1 MSSGEMSNEIP
12 LDELM
17 RTTNAGRP
25 YGITDAG
32 FVPKPVSRLL
42 EEKLAAARLLFG
54 DDIDLTSGSVTR
66 KFCEMTA
73 LEEARM
79 WEHLGVTYA
88 DSFVSTATGQ
98 ALSQLGAE
106 LGITRPHDHAHGT
119 VTLVVAADIPPT
131 RTFVPLE
138 RGTRILTPG
147 GHDYYLDANV
157 TLSNE
162 QKRVDVPVVAFAPGP
177 EMNLDA
183 STPSQILTSFNEFD
197 DRASVVRALA
207 SEVGEDVI
215 TIEHALPTVGGETFW
230 DDESYRDLLLA
241 YPRNLWT
248 PDAIRVA
255 VSLVPG
261 VRQVLVKDLYGG
273 LDINQSIFGNFSF
286 VERLFSEERSLGDPY
301 YFTVLVAPGDGAI
314 WDGPGQLRERV
325 REAIDKVRP
334 IGILPKIE
342 PAQLI
347 GVGFQCNISVEGLPI
362 PGGTPTAINTS
373 PEAAA
378 LKGRIFDRVRRYTS
392 ALHIGE
398 PVRFSEVLWAI
409 MEEPGVVDAK
419 QLRLRRYP
427 PLLQSLNFRVAGPVH
442 IGPQVFGAEE
452 DVIVT
457 PTEIANFVDDPNGVV
472 IQ

>member
-1 MSSGEMSNEIP
+1 MSTDIP

-25 YGITDAG
+25 YGITEAG

-42 EEKLAAARLLFG
+42 EEKLAAATLLFG

-66 KFCEMTA
+66 KFCEMMA

-79 WEHLGVTYA
+79 WEHLGTQYA
-88 DSFVSTATGQ
+88 DSFVVTATGQ

-106 LGITRPHDHAHGT
+106 LGITRPHYRARGT
-119 VTLVVAADIPPT
+119 VTIVVDGDIPPS
-131 RTFVPLE
+131 RTFVQLQK
-138 RGTRILTPG
+138 GTRMLTSG
-147 GHDYYLDANV
+147 GHDYFLDNAV
-157 TLSNE
+157 TVSNE
-162 QKRVDVPVVAFAPGP
+162 QKRVDVPVVAFSPGP

-183 STPSQILTSFNEFD
+183 STPSQILDRFNEFD
-197 DRASVVRALA
+197 DRATDVRAVA
-207 SEVGEDVI
+207 AEAGQPVI
-215 TIEHALPTVGGETFW
+215 TIEHSLPTAGGETFW

-248 PDAIRVA
+248 PDAVRVA
-255 VSLVPG
+255 VALVPG

-286 VERLFSEERSLGDPY
+286 IERLFSEERSLGDPY

-325 REAIDKVRP
+325 REAIDQVRP

-347 GVGFQCNISVEGLPI
+347 GTGFQCTIAVEGLPI
-362 PGGTPTAINTS
+362 PGGTPTAINDS
-373 PEAAA
+373 PEAKA
-378 LKGRIFDRVRRYTS
+378 LKGRIFDRVRRYNDG
-392 ALHIGE
+392 LRIGE
-398 PVRFSEVLWAI
+398 PVRYSEVLWAV
-409 MEEPGVVDAK
+409 MEEPGVVDCK

-427 PLLQSLNFRVAGPVH
+427 PLLQSFNFLMAAPTP
-442 IGPQVFGAEE
+442 GPQVFGPEE

-457 PTEIANFVDDPNGVV
+457 PTEIADFVGDEQAVQIV
-472 IQ
+472 